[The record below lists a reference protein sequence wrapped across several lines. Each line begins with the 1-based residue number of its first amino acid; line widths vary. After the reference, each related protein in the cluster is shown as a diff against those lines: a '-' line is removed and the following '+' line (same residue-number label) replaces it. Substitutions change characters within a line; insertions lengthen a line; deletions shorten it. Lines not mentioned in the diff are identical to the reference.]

1 MNDGG
6 YCVVYQ
12 DTATLIRLSGTL
24 YENIVG
30 LDILYLT
37 HTYAITLIRFCCYF
51 RRIKLVN
58 IKWGFYRCFR
68 FSLFER
74 SERTKS
80 CGFAEFCTEQFSLN
94 NLTK

>member
-58 IKWGFYRCFR
+58 IKWGFTGASGFPYLNDLNELKVAVSQR
-68 FSLFER
+68 FV
-74 SERTKS
+74 
-80 CGFAEFCTEQFSLN
+80 LN
-94 NLTK
+94 NSP